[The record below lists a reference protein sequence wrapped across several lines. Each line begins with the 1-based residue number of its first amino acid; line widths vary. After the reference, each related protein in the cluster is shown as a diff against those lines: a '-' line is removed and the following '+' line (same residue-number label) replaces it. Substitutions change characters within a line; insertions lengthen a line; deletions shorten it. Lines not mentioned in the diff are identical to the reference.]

1 MKACYMGGVGRGGVG
16 WVWVVVVLGAWGVG
30 NGINIVLTTP
40 PRGSDSI
47 GWTIDAGNI
56 LASL

>member
-1 MKACYMGGVGRGGVG
+1 MKACYMGGAGWG
-16 WVWVVVVLGAWGVG
+16 WVEVVVGAWGVG
-30 NGINIVLTTP
+30 DGINIVLTTP